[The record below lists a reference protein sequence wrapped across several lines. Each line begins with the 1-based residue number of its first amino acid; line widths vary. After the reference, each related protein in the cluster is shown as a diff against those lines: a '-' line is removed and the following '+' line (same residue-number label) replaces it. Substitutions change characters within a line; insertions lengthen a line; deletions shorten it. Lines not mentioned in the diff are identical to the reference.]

1 MNNEK
6 FLQKY
11 RTNKQAIWV
20 KVKLTNGKEFFFEK
34 YDTWKFIKD
43 TCKRVGVSV
52 ERLHLQF
59 RSHEVKVDLSDAD
72 GVYFIR
78 SVMGQMGGS
87 SKDYYTVGIIKGDR
101 VNKKMYIIPE
111 LIEEK
116 SYEDDIESCFP
127 EGIIYNDQKKR
138 KRTNKSK
145 YKHRSTGD
153 YCTCA
158 ALVAEIMCEKNAENK
173 NEGSLPYK
181 FWSRKPWDWT
191 FRRQMIAANKIMKDH
206 KISEAALVRAVL
218 SDDFRGIFSLNH
230 PKAVS
235 VIKKHQLLL
244 DKQTESKQE
253 IKTSK
258 NAKHRDKRFGK
269 KNIFKTLRKFEHGEE
284 EE

>member
-127 EGIIYNDQKKR
+127 EGIIYNAKEKK
-138 KRTNKSK
+138 K
-145 YKHRSTGD
+145 
-153 YCTCA
+153 
-158 ALVAEIMCEKNAENK
+158 
-173 NEGSLPYK
+173 
-181 FWSRKPWDWT
+181 
-191 FRRQMIAANKIMKDH
+191 
-206 KISEAALVRAVL
+206 
-218 SDDFRGIFSLNH
+218 
-230 PKAVS
+230 
-235 VIKKHQLLL
+235 
-244 DKQTESKQE
+244 DKQK
-253 IKTSK
+253 
-258 NAKHRDKRFGK
+258 
-269 KNIFKTLRKFEHGEE
+269 
-284 EE
+284 